1 MPRQPL
7 RLWKGAAPVAAK
19 LKAKR
24 PDDGSPRSSG
34 DSTECADC
42 HCDHCGKHLE
52 EDSPNHPQVRAW
64 CHLFEEHVSVDAD
77 IAEIVPA
84 FWRLDVATVNSC
96 QDNYGSIWV
105 QCDLY
110 DYTDFIERAWKA
122 AQSDRGLMSAYN
134 WFTATAEQK
143 LSYVEPRGKHG
154 GPLLFDQVT
163 FFISVRVPRGDKYK
177 LQEFLTMAERARF
190 HTRCAECCA
199 ATPAVSSAT

>member
-1 MPRQPL
+1 MPREPL

-24 PDDGSPRSSG
+24 ATGSPRSPDNGSPRSSG
-34 DSTECADC
+34 GSTECADC

-64 CHLFEEHVSVDAD
+64 CHLLEEHVSVDAD
-77 IAEIVPA
+77 IAEIVLA

-105 QCDLY
+105 QCILY
-110 DYTDFIERAWKA
+110 DYMDFIERAWKA

-143 LSYVEPRGKHG
+143 LSCMEPGGKHE
-154 GPLLFDQVT
+154 GPLLFDHVT
-163 FFISVRVPRGDKYK
+163 FFISVRVPRGDK
-177 LQEFLTMAERARF
+177 
-190 HTRCAECCA
+190 
-199 ATPAVSSAT
+199 